1 MNHEVTDRPAGRRPE
16 GTSRG
21 GTSAPARRRSGQ
33 TKPPAP
39 RKKAAAK
46 RKKPLQKKRKKTRAR
61 RKVAFGKIFGRK
73 FVRSFVLSL
82 LAGVLLVLS
91 LMAFLRVRDVSVVG
105 NSLYSVNEIREAAG
119 VSEGSALLLVNK
131 TAVAGRIKAQL
142 PYIDDVRVGI
152 SMPDTVKVE
161 VVELESVYAV
171 AADDGSYWLINSGGR
186 LVEQITAKEASE
198 YLTIAGIRIENAV
211 AGENV
216 QAMET
221 AKPEDPEGEGEEV
234 TEEETD
240 DEAEMETP
248 PEASAAQRMST
259 ALQIVQQLEASDDI
273 RSITTV
279 DVTSNYDI
287 QIWYGTQYQVK
298 LGDTSELSYK
308 LEYMLAAIAKLDSY
322 QSGVLDLTFEE
333 AKKATFIPWTS

>member
-16 GTSRG
+16 GASRG
-21 GTSAPARRRSGQ
+21 GTSAPTRRRSGQ
-33 TKPPAP
+33 KKPPAP
-39 RKKAAAK
+39 RKKVAAK
-46 RKKPLQKKRKKTRAR
+46 GKKPLQKKRKKTKAR

-105 NSLYSVNEIREAAG
+105 NSLYSANEIREAAG

-142 PYIDDVRVGI
+142 PYIDDVRVGV

-198 YLTIAGIRIENAV
+198 YLTITGVRIENAV
-211 AGENV
+211 AGEDV

-221 AKPEDPEGEGEEV
+221 PEPENPEGEESEEQ
-234 TEEETD
+234 TD
-240 DEAEMETP
+240 GEAEMETP

-308 LEYMLAAIAKLDSY
+308 LEYMLAAISKLDSY

-333 AKKATFIPWTS
+333 AKKATFIPWTN

>member
-1 MNHEVTDRPAGRRPE
+1 MNQEVTDRPAGRRPE
-16 GTSRG
+16 GASRG
-21 GTSAPARRRSGQ
+21 GTAAPARRRSGQ
-33 TKPPAP
+33 KKSPAP
-39 RKKAAAK
+39 RKKAAPK
-46 RKKPLQKKRKKTRAR
+46 GKKPLQKKRKKTKAR

-82 LAGVLLVLS
+82 LAGVLLVLT

-198 YLTIAGIRIENAV
+198 YLTITGVRIENAV
-211 AGENV
+211 AGETL
-216 QAMET
+216 QTMEPP
-221 AKPEDPEGEGEEV
+221 APETPEGEEASEEQ
-234 TEEETD
+234 T
-240 DEAEMETP
+240 DEAEMDTP
-248 PEASAAQRMST
+248 PEASAADRMST
-259 ALQIVQQLEASDDI
+259 ALQIVQRLEASDDI
-273 RSITTV
+273 RSISTV

-298 LGDTSELSYK
+298 LGDTTELSYK